1 MAFLLQQ
8 PRKKANCVC
17 STINSR
23 VLLMF
28 SLLCHG
34 PLLIFTTP
42 LPALSKNY
50 ELLVRLGSQPEHRIR
65 SLLSTGAASDITISC
80 IVFCCSFISFV
91 ARLVRIL
98 RKVCYF
104 RTMAKLLN
112 YYVLLYAS
120 FLHWLFYLFF
130 FNIIFHAD
138 LWRLT
143 SRLTAWE
150 VAVSIANETGWRNIM
165 NIMIAIYAFWLE
177 VKPKFNINKSTF
189 CHSSILNSVLNSKQ
203 TK

>member
-1 MAFLLQQ
+1 MFVQLTAEDSDNRGSPKYVHTKCMHDFSMPYLLRTEKKKNLPNPIQKHLIIAGDAQSPFLRSQWELPNIFQ
-8 PRKKANCVC
+8 R
-17 STINSR
+17 IN
-23 VLLMF
+23 
-28 SLLCHG
+28 
-34 PLLIFTTP
+34 
-42 LPALSKNY
+42 N
-50 ELLVRLGSQPEHRIR
+50 Q
-65 SLLSTGAASDITISC
+65 
-80 IVFCCSFISFV
+80 
-91 ARLVRIL
+91 IL
-98 RKVCYF
+98 
-104 RTMAKLLN
+104 
-112 YYVLLYAS
+112 AS
-120 FLHWLFYLFF
+120 FWALIIISLVHWLFYLFF

-203 TK
+203 TKYILLFFYS